1 MQGKRPNLVYI
12 YAESLERTYFDT
24 ELFPGLAD
32 ELNAL
37 RTDSIDFSNT
47 QQLPG
52 TGYTIA
58 GMVASQCGIPL
69 FAPFDGNASSAVST
83 FYPENVC
90 LGDVLKA
97 AGYSNYFYQGAEL
110 AFAGKDTFLKSHGFD
125 HVYGFK
131 ELREQVADPSYK
143 TTGVGTTTACWT
155 WCTASSSSCP
165 SSANPSRCLP

>member
-1 MQGKRPNLVYI
+1 I
-12 YAESLERTYFDT
+12 YAESLERTYFDA

-83 FYPENVC
+83 FY
-90 LGDVLKA
+90 
-97 AGYSNYFYQGAEL
+97 
-110 AFAGKDTFLKSHGFD
+110 
-125 HVYGFK
+125 
-131 ELREQVADPSYK
+131 
-143 TTGVGTTTACWT
+143 
-155 WCTASSSSCP
+155 
-165 SSANPSRCLP
+165 